1 MTPVIAISR
10 FQVPGDPSGF
20 VAGAQ
25 AVVAQFAGSGGCE
38 GAELVQ
44 NLDEPGLWAIVSRW
58 ADVGSYRRAFN
69 GTEAKLVLV
78 PLLSLAIDEPS
89 AYEAPESVGENRPRT
104 TLG

>member
-1 MTPVIAISR
+1 LAISR

-20 VAGAQ
+20 ALQAR
-25 AVVAQFAGSGGCE
+25 AVVDQFAASAGSL

-44 NLDEPGLWAIVSRW
+44 NLDEPELWAIVSRW

-69 GTEAKLVLV
+69 GTAAKLVLI

-89 AYEAPESVGENRPRT
+89 AYADPASVGQNRPRG

>member
-1 MTPVIAISR
+1 LAISR
-10 FQVPGDPSGF
+10 FRVPGDPSGF
-20 VAGAQ
+20 RLQAGA
-25 AVVAQFAGSGGCE
+25 VVQQFAASRGSE

-44 NLDEPGLWAIVSRW
+44 NLDDPELWAIVSRW

-69 GTEAKLVLV
+69 GTPAKMVLV

-89 AYEAPESVGENRPRT
+89 AYAMPSDVGENRPRG

>member
-1 MTPVIAISR
+1 M
-10 FQVPGDPSGF
+10 PGDASGF
-20 VAGAQ
+20 VAGAR
-25 AVVAQFAGSGGCE
+25 AVVAHFLASAGSG

-44 NLDEPGLWAIVSRW
+44 NLDEPELWAIVSHW

-89 AYEAPESVGENRPRT
+89 AYAEPASVGENRPRG